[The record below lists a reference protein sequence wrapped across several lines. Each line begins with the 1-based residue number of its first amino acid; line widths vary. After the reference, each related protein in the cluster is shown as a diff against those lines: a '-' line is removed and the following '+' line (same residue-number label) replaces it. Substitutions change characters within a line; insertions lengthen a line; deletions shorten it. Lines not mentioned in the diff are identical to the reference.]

1 MEGSVDSGQD
11 NVGSDHLGKLHQSY
25 WGDRFGRGYVAEQGS
40 RGNDAGRAALK
51 RRWSQAVSGSGFTVT
66 PPATAGLSLQ
76 GQQFVVEHEQ
86 MPRCIFRCSA
96 TNCCISAGKYTLIGG
111 VVPDVELISCGL
123 QHAQLL
129 QLAFGALGLN
139 QTPFSEGTHATLG
152 YVREAPA
159 AAVMGA
165 RQDPRR
171 GY

>member
-1 MEGSVDSGQD
+1 MRTPPVRIIASPYASVSGAGSACATRPTMEGSVDSGQD

-123 QHAQLL
+123 QHARC
-129 QLAFGALGLN
+129 GVG
-139 QTPFSEGTHATLG
+139 
-152 YVREAPA
+152 VW
-159 AAVMGA
+159 
-165 RQDPRR
+165 
-171 GY
+171 